1 MFSHTYGYLIIDKGA
16 KTMQWGKG
24 SIFSKWYWLN
34 WQLACRK
41 MYIDPFFTYTL
52 KLIEKLKEKVG
63 NLWAQGKFPLIEY
76 QWFVM

>member
-24 SIFSKWYWLN
+24 SIFSKWYWLK

-41 MYIDPFFTYTL
+41 MYIDPFL
-52 KLIEKLKEKVG
+52 SPCPKLKSKWIKDLHIYTETYRKT
-63 NLWAQGKFPLIEY
+63 
-76 QWFVM
+76 